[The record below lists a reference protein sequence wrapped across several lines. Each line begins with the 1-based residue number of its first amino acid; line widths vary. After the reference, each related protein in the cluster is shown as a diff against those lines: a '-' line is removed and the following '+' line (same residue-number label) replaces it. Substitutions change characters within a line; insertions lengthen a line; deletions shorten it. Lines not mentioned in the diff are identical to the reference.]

1 MDPVVLSFVAIVV
14 SVIAL
19 GFSGWQAVTAHL
31 GRTRPMPAALKLDRD
46 GLSWVIENGGGSTAS
61 RISLTFKY
69 AYSERRGQTVTVGVF
84 GDVPGG
90 QRRRVDDSDDKGN
103 PFILGGEVER
113 PDGRSE
119 RIFEKRVR
127 ADWTDFRGKQR
138 VTAVFLP

>member
-1 MDPVVLSFVAIVV
+1 MDPVALSFVAIIV
-14 SVIAL
+14 SVVAV
-19 GFSGWQAVTAHL
+19 GFSAWQAITGHL
-31 GRTRPMPAALKLDRD
+31 GRTRPKPAALTLHHV
-46 GLSWVIENGGGSTAS
+46 GLEWMLENAGGSTAS

-69 AYSERRGQTVTVGVF
+69 VYSERRGQTVTVGVF

-90 QRRRVDDSDDKGN
+90 QRRRVDDSDADGG
-103 PFILGGEVER
+103 PFILEGEVER

-127 ADWTDFRGKQR
+127 VDWTDYRGRQR